1 MENYHVQWVN
11 PLFLWP
17 FSIAMLSYQ
26 RVITISYVILLTSEL
41 QWDGIAM
48 GPTDPARA
56 EHKSKKGIS
65 SSRRAVAGA
74 RRKSATQSFR
84 PLGNNFMCKKL
95 HVSKQVCITLT
106 GKISFA
112 LTKDMVEK

>member
-1 MENYHVQWVN
+1 MENYHIQWVN

-17 FSIAMLSYQ
+17 CSIAMLSYQ
-26 RVITISYVILLTSEL
+26 RVTTIPYVIILTSAL

-65 SSRRAVAGA
+65 SSRRVVAGA
-74 RRKSATQSFR
+74 QRKSATQRFR
-84 PLGNNFMCKKL
+84 HVGNNFMCKNL
-95 HVSKQVCITLT
+95 YNVSKQVCI
-106 GKISFA
+106 I
-112 LTKDMVEK
+112 